1 MSVTRLMNSSLTFA
15 LIQSDL
21 VWENPQANLLH
32 FEQLLNSLTK
42 SVDVIVLPEMFTTGF
57 SMSSESLAEKVNGST
72 VDWMKLFAEKRM
84 Q

>member
-32 FEQLLNSLTK
+32 FEQLLNSLNQK
-42 SVDVIVLPEMFTTGF
+42 RRRDC
-57 SMSSESLAEKVNGST
+57 SS
-72 VDWMKLFAEKRM
+72 
-84 Q
+84 